1 MDVLYAFLL
10 CVIGYMLIYQ
20 WGGECAVKK
29 KRKFSFALVLAVI
42 DFLMAG
48 QCVACFVERICQ

>member
-1 MDVLYAFLL
+1 MDILYAFLL

-48 QCVACFVERICQ
+48 LCVACFVERIGQ